1 MRNLL
6 VRMCIPKPH
15 HAICR
20 VPNIQ
25 HGVVHTIVAAD
36 HIAHLGT
43 IAGAVCGEQIWKQP
57 AAVLRSCMV
66 CRAPPEHSDL
76 RHTNGDF
83 LFHLLIS
90 PFLILT
96 VLIYLVNAISG
107 SAQRQNIQRD

>member
-36 HIAHLGT
+36 HIAHLGN

-57 AAVLRSCMV
+57 AAVLGTCMV
-66 CRAPPEHSDL
+66 CRAPPEHGDL

-96 VLIYLVNAISG
+96 VLIYLVTAISG